1 MARSVRIEYPGAV
14 YHITSRGNERRDIF
28 RDDDDREAFLDLLR
42 KTVVRFRWKLLS
54 YVLMSNHFHLVVETP
69 EPNLSRGMHW
79 LNGSYAGR
87 FNRVHGRWGHLL
99 GGRFK
104 ALLVEREV
112 YLQRLLRYVV
122 LNPVAAEMVARPE
135 DYRWSSYR
143 AMAGLEPVPSW
154 LDAATVLEWFGDDP
168 AQAAAGYQEYVA
180 EAIGV
185 EDNLWESIING
196 IYLGTESWAKQM
208 RHMLQSKRRSREH
221 PRTERAVGR
230 PKMGRIV
237 RVVAALCGLRS
248 RVVRAMRGGV
258 QRRLIAWLAW
268 NEGLLRLREIAAAL
282 GLRSAGHV
290 STEIRR
296 CQRELATDTELV
308 ALAER
313 ALIRFQN

>member
-14 YHITSRGNERRDIF
+14 YHVTSRGNERRDIF

-42 KTVVRFRWKLLS
+42 QTVERFCWKLLS

-79 LNGSYAGR
+79 LNGCYAGY
-87 FNRVHGRWGHLL
+87 FNRVHGRWGHLF

-104 ALLVEREV
+104 ALVVEKEA
-112 YLQRLLRYVV
+112 YLHRLLRYLP
-122 LNPVAAEMVARPE
+122 LNPVRAQMVARPE

-143 AMAGLEPVPSW
+143 AIAGLETVPPW
-154 LDAATVLEWFGDDP
+154 LDAATVLERFGGDP
-168 AQAAAGYQEYVA
+168 VQAALSYQEFVTD
-180 EAIGV
+180 AIGV
-185 EDNLWESIING
+185 EDDLWDRVVHG
-196 IYLGTESWAKQM
+196 IYLGTESWAREM
-208 RHMLQSKRRSREH
+208 RKVLQSRTRSREH
-221 PRTERAVGR
+221 PRTQRAVGR
-230 PKMGRIV
+230 PKIGRII
-237 RVVAALCGLRS
+237 RVIGALTGIRS
-248 RVVRAMRGGV
+248 RVLRALRGGP

-282 GLRSAGHV
+282 GLRSSGHV

-296 CQRELATDTELV
+296 CQRELAADAALMSLTEQ
-308 ALAER
+308 